1 MTVPAIVVCRCH
13 PEKTASFYGKTTTMR
28 QQKLHKENRKHPRTS
43 KRIQFKLKTPESDI
57 IAETTDLSCIGVC
70 CQVNK
75 PIPFMS
81 HLMISFAL
89 ADDEEGEDA
98 NQVECGGVVVRVEKE
113 TAKTSHSVYNV
124 AIFFHEIEES
134 EKAKIAK
141 FLARHGSY

>member
-1 MTVPAIVVCRCH
+1 
-13 PEKTASFYGKTTTMR
+13 MR

-43 KRIQFKLKTPESDI
+43 KRIQFKLKTHDSDI
-57 IAETTDLSCIGVC
+57 VAETTDLSCIGVC

-81 HLMISFAL
+81 HLKISFAL

-98 NQVECGGVVVRVEKE
+98 NQVECGGVVVRAEKDLM
-113 TAKTSHSVYNV
+113 KTSRSVYNV

-141 FLARHGSY
+141 FLARHGSHQ